1 MAATVL
7 NAIIGDVENKIPNTS
22 DSVTTTALNTKI
34 SEVEYKT
41 LDNSKYTTTQEFNKL
56 TTKNFEARIR

>member
-41 LDNSKYTTTQEFNKL
+41 PDNSKCTTTQEFNKL